1 MRLLIFACFVSVL
14 PATVS
19 AQQYLIKYDLNSLK
33 SNYYRI
39 GSDTARVRTLDL
51 KKNGRIILQVENY
64 NPYYWNAKV
73 TSYKNPVQEETGYA
87 NAFNPLGI
95 LSQGFGDILSNIP
108 FLDLPKSR
116 GTTTGTDANS
126 RFLNAVSRFSQ
137 NYEKVQTAMTKYE
150 ELTIVKMQLKE
161 LKYNNLKTEEA
172 IKSEARDLVRNA
184 LGTDSVNL
192 ITFIRMGKTM
202 NTELVNAVD
211 DLMSSYQQL
220 QQTDGVDMASRVEG
234 KTFNEMTGNISRSYS
249 SITKVKEVIQKDP
262 SFLVDEVVEVGS
274 LYRDIA
280 TAKFNFT
287 YSVNTEP
294 DLSYLKLQLFPRIDS
309 LSKDTMVQYFEIKG
323 KKQMKIRNS
332 VGVAF
337 SYFKANDRKYFID
350 SDSVISQSRSNLFN
364 PIVATFIHFYG
375 GQSAGFRWGGNFG
388 VGIPLT
394 GDKKDINFML
404 GLSTAFGQNEPI
416 MLSAGLIGG
425 KTSKLTNGYMLGQKT
440 KITDPDKLVS
450 SSYDLGGYIGIS
462 FNLSTLGKK

>member
-1 MRLLIFACFVSVL
+1 MRLLFFAFLLCVL
-14 PATVS
+14 PSLAS

-39 GSDTARVRTLDL
+39 GSDTDRVRTLDL
-51 KKNGRIILQVENY
+51 KKNGRIILQVDNY

-73 TSYKNPVQEETGYA
+73 TSYKNPVEEESGYA

-95 LSQGFGDILSNIP
+95 LSQGFGDVLSNIP

-116 GTTTGTDANS
+116 GTGTDANS
-126 RFLNAVSRFSQ
+126 RFLNSVAKFSQ
-137 NYEKVQTAMTKYE
+137 NYEKVQTAMAKYE

-161 LKYNNLKTEEA
+161 LKYNNLKTEDA
-172 IKSEARDLVRNA
+172 IKSEARDLVKNA
-184 LGTDSVNL
+184 LGTDSANL

-202 NTELVNAVD
+202 NTDLVNAID
-211 DLMSSYQQL
+211 ELMISYQQL
-220 QQTDGVDMASRVEG
+220 QQPEGVDMASRVEG
-234 KTFNEMTGNISRSYS
+234 KTFNEMSGSINRSYS

-287 YSVNTEP
+287 YAVNTEP

-337 SYFKANDRKYFID
+337 SYFKANDRKYFIN

-375 GQSAGFRWGGNFG
+375 GQSSGFRWGGNFG

-394 GDKKDINFML
+394 GDKKEINFML

-416 MLSAGLIGG
+416 MLSFGLIGG

-450 SSYDLGGYIGIS
+450 SSYDLGGYVGIS